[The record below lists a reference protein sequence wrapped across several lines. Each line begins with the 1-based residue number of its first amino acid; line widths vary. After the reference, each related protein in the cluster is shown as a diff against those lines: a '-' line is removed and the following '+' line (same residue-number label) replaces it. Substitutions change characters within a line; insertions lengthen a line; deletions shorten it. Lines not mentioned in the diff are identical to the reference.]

1 MFRRTELRPAALT
14 AHRNLMI
21 HIVVFH
27 VILVTIWLVR
37 QEGIAWKTGLG
48 VEKHLIAKVID
59 KRHLL
64 FIQNISP
71 LLIGSSHTYN
81 SPQPAAVDQILNQ

>member
-1 MFRRTELRPAALT
+1 
-14 AHRNLMI
+14 MI

-27 VILVTIWLVR
+27 VILAIIWLAR
-37 QEGIAWKTGLG
+37 QEGVAWKTGLG

-71 LLIGSSHTYN
+71 LLIG
-81 SPQPAAVDQILNQ
+81 

>member
-1 MFRRTELRPAALT
+1 
-14 AHRNLMI
+14 MI

-71 LLIGSSHTYN
+71 LLIG
-81 SPQPAAVDQILNQ
+81 